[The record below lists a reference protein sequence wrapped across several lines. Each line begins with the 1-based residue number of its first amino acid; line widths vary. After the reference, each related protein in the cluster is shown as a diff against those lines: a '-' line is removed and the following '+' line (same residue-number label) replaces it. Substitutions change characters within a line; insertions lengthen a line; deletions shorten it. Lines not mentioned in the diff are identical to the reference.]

1 MGHLSKLTQP
11 GGEEKDSTQASLTTQ
26 PRALTSR
33 LPSSAVQGR
42 RVREGRDSQEQDDE
56 EEPSTSRSEEPPR
69 ACPFSL
75 ASFLP

>member
-42 RVREGRDSQEQDDE
+42 RVTEGRGQEQDGE
-56 EEPSTSRSEEPPR
+56 EEPSSSRSQEPPR